1 VIAETMD
8 QLGEALL
15 ATEVIKKAGLVA
27 VITMAT
33 PAKFLVREGLGLVEA
48 FKKLKVRSN
57 PLLIISLT
65 PLLSTG
71 SWC

>member
-1 VIAETMD
+1 MD

-48 FKKLKVRSN
+48 FKKLKVHSPSPYHIFD
-57 PLLIISLT
+57 PL
-65 PLLSTG
+65 LLSTG